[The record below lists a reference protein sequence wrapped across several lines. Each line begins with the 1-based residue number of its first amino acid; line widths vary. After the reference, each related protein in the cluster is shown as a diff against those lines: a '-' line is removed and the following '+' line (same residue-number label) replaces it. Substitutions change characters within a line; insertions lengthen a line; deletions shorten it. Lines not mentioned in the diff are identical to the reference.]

1 MALLKKAEEIL
12 YKILVLVSSFFF
24 VGFEAV
30 RAARAPLT
38 YDEANTYLSFISPN
52 ILAIFNFNTANNHFL
67 NSLLAK
73 ISSAVAGTSEFV
85 LRLPNLLAYAAYLL
99 FAFLILNRFV
109 KTKIIVLCG
118 YLLLSLN
125 PFVLDY
131 FSLCRGY
138 GLSLGFLMASLFF
151 FFSSLDK
158 TIGNKPD
165 AYRYLQ
171 FSLTALCFGILA
183 NFSLLNIYLGLV
195 VFAFGFFVVVN
206 GKDRHGPP
214 LAGPVQRKAKNKNFL
229 WPVLVLAAVVFNLLV
244 VSQDF
249 SFADKLFEPV
259 AVRITGLSEQNR
271 QDMHILRIDIQD
283 RKEELPSQNDLWQLE
298 KPAYF
303 TAIEFRCLPSLIDK
317 IKRLEIHIGPKN
329 FTYDASDIKKFKT
342 FQIQGYSVFS
352 SKPAASLKRSMIP
365 AYKLVINWKGDQ
377 ALFVLS
383 LRRLLFPLGLCAMAV
398 VILSLLGRFLARRKI
413 LARDQFRPLAMTTFM
428 LAVFTGFPL
437 YVLKTSGALW
447 LGGLSGFVRDT
458 VFSLINNSFY
468 GNLYFRRQEWVV
480 FSFLCLFLLVFLI
493 VFFVHC
499 RRKSLAG
506 LLPGF
511 SLLAILFITSV
522 STIVQRVGLG
532 NPYLAGRT
540 ALFLIPLFTLLLIFL
555 FKDLARWKAGLKI
568 ASLSLLVALTLLSLY
583 HFSARA
589 STAMTAEWRKDADTK
604 MLFKDLQE
612 IRDKNLGGQP
622 KIILGI
628 DDVFYPSLQYYLK
641 RGGAAWLDIR
651 IVPPYQGNN
660 FYYLNDTVDSPRTA
674 SLDMIL
680 IKAYPRSGNILMKPR
695 PE

>member
-1 MALLKKAEEIL
+1 MALPKKGDEIV
-12 YKILVLVSSFFF
+12 YKILILVSSFFF

-38 YDEANTYLSFISPN
+38 YDEANTYLSFISSN

-73 ISSAVAGTSEFV
+73 ISSAVAGSSEFV
-85 LRLPNLLAYAAYLL
+85 LRLPNLLAFAAYLL
-99 FAFLILNRFV
+99 FAFLILDRFV

-151 FFSSLDK
+151 FFSFLDK
-158 TIGNKPD
+158 ELGHKPD
-165 AYRYLQ
+165 AYRRLQ
-171 FSLTALCFGILA
+171 FSLTALSLGILA
-183 NFSLLNIYLGLV
+183 NFSLLNVYLGLI

-206 GKDRHGPP
+206 GKDKHGPS
-214 LAGPVQRKAKNKNFL
+214 LAGPVQNQPKNKKFL
-229 WPVLVLAAVVFNLLV
+229 WPVLVLAAIVFNLLV
-244 VSQDF
+244 ISQDF

-259 AVRITGLSEQNR
+259 AVRITGLSEQDR
-271 QDMHILRIDIQD
+271 QKMHVLRVDIQD
-283 RKEELPSQNDLWQLE
+283 RKEELRSQNDLWRLE

-303 TAIEFRCLPSLIDK
+303 TALEFRCLPGLIDK
-317 IKRLEIHIGPKN
+317 IKRLEIHIGPQN
-329 FTYDASDIKKFKT
+329 FVYDASDIKKFKT
-342 FQIQGYSVFS
+342 VQIQGYAVFS

-365 AYKLVINWKGDQ
+365 AYKPVINWKGDQ

-398 VILSLLGRFLARRKI
+398 VVISLLGRFLAHRKI

-493 VFFVHC
+493 VSFI
-499 RRKSLAG
+499 RGRKKSLANI
-506 LLPGF
+506 LAGF
-511 SLLAILFITSV
+511 SVLALLLLTAV
-522 STIVQRVGLG
+522 STIVQRVVLG
-532 NPYLAGRT
+532 TPYLAGRT

-555 FKDLARWKAGLKI
+555 FDHLAQRKAGLKI
-568 ASLSLLVALTLLSLY
+568 ISLALLVILTLFSLY

-604 MLFKDLQE
+604 TLLKDLQE

-695 PE
+695 LE

>member
-1 MALLKKAEEIL
+1 MTVRVPAKGVF

-73 ISSAVAGTSEFV
+73 ISSAVAGSSEFV

-99 FAFLILNRFV
+99 FAFLILDRFV
-109 KTKIIVLCG
+109 KSKIIVLCG

-138 GLSLGFLMASLFF
+138 GLSLGFLMASLFY

-158 TIGNKPD
+158 TVGHKPD
-165 AYRYLQ
+165 ALRHLQ
-171 FSLTALCFGILA
+171 FSLTALCLGILA
-183 NFSLLNIYLGLV
+183 NFSLLNVYLGLV
-195 VFAFGFFVVVN
+195 VFAFGFFAVMN
-206 GKDRHGPP
+206 GKDKHDVS
-214 LAGPVQRKAKNKNFL
+214 LAGPIQREGKNKKFL
-229 WPVLVLAAVVFNLLV
+229 WPILVLAAVVFNLLV
-244 VSQDF
+244 ISQDF

-259 AVRITGLSEQNR
+259 AVRITGLSQQDR
-271 QDMHILRIDIQD
+271 QEMHVLRIDIQD
-283 RKEELPSQNDLWQLE
+283 RKEELPSHNDLWRLE

-303 TAIEFRCLPSLIDK
+303 TAIEFQCLPSLIGK
-317 IKRLEIHIGPKN
+317 IKRLEIQIGPKN

-342 FQIQGYSVFS
+342 AQIQGHAVFS
-352 SKPAASLKRSMIP
+352 NKTAASLKRSMIP
-365 AYKLVINWKGDQ
+365 AFKPVINWKGDQ
-377 ALFVLS
+377 ALLVLS
-383 LRRLLFPLGLCAMAV
+383 LRRMLFPLGLCAMAV

-413 LARDQFRPLAMTTFM
+413 LARDRFRPLARTTLM

-437 YVLKTSGALW
+437 YILKTSGALW
-447 LGGLSGFVRDT
+447 LGGLSGFIRDT

-499 RRKSLAG
+499 RRKSPANM
-506 LLPGF
+506 LPGL
-511 SLLAILFITSV
+511 SVLALLLLTSV

-532 NPYLAGRT
+532 NPYLVGRT

-555 FKDLARWKAGLKI
+555 LEDLARWKAGLKI
-568 ASLSLLVALTLLSLY
+568 VSLSLLVALTLLSLY

-604 MLFKDLQE
+604 MLLKDLQE
-612 IRDKNLGGQP
+612 IRDKNIGGQP

-641 RGGAAWLDIR
+641 RSGAAWLDIR

-660 FYYLNDTVDSPRTA
+660 FYYLNDSIDSPRTA

-680 IKAYPRSGNILMKPR
+680 IKAYPRSGNILVKPR